1 MKTRIFTLI
10 VSLFIATMAFAYDA
24 EIDDIYYNLDNENK
38 TAEVTYQYNWSENNY
53 SGVTN
58 ITIPSIISYDG
69 TAYSVTSIG
78 DEAFLYCLS
87 LTSITIPN
95 SVTSIGNY
103 AFSYC
108 SSLTSIT
115 IPNSVTSIGDYAFAN
130 CSSLTSISIPNSVT
144 SIGNE
149 AFYHCSSLTSITIP
163 NSVTSIGNY
172 AFSYCSSLTTIEIPN
187 SVTSIG
193 EDAFS
198 GTPWLNNQPDGCIY
212 INNLLYTYKGEMP
225 ENTHIDVKEGTT
237 IIYNN
242 AFSGCSSLTSITIP
256 NSVTSIGEYAFYKCS
271 SLTSITIPNSV
282 TYLGVEAFF
291 YTKWLNNQPDGCIY
305 INNMLYTYKGK
316 MPENTHIDVKEGTT
330 IICNSAFSRC
340 SSLTSITIP
349 NSVTL
354 IDEYAFYE
362 CSSLTSITIPNSVT
376 SIGNLAFYDCSSLTS
391 ITIPSSVTSIG
402 NSAFYGCTSLTSIEI
417 PNSVTSIGYGAFEE
431 CSSLTSI
438 EIPNGVTTI
447 RNRTFYGCTSLLSII
462 MQSATPPTIG
472 EEAFYEVS
480 RGVEIKVPCGSIN
493 SYKTAEYWSEF
504 VNYVENSA
512 TLTVIS
518 NDNTMGFATVT
529 KRNTCDDD
537 VAQMQAQALPGYKFV
552 RWSDGST
559 ENPHIV
565 LVTEDMT
572 LTAEFAPEGEEPG
585 ENPDVEK
592 HNNFIV
598 ESADATQGSVIITI
612 TAQAIEGFEFSH
624 WSDGSTEN
632 PRNVTLDKDVELYAH
647 FQVKGTGL
655 ENSVISSANV
665 YSRDGRLHVEGAETD
680 YYVLD
685 MAGRLIYSGRD
696 TELQL
701 PRGVYVV
708 NVGGEVQKVVL

>member
-10 VSLFIATMAFAYDA
+10 VSLFIATMAFAY
-24 EIDDIYYNLDNENK
+24 ETKVDDICYNIDNENK
-38 TAEVTYQYNWSENNY
+38 TAEVTYPPSWEGGKYYQSEIIIPAKIIYNGDE
-53 SGVTN
+53 
-58 ITIPSIISYDG
+58 
-69 TAYSVTSIG
+69 YSVTK
-78 DEAFLYCLS
+78 
-87 LTSITIPN
+87 
-95 SVTSIGNY
+95 IGNY
-103 AFSYC
+103 AFSDC

-115 IPNSVTSIGDYAFAN
+115 
-130 CSSLTSISIPNSVT
+130 IPNSVT

-163 NSVTSIGNY
+163 NSITLIGGY
-172 AFSYCSSLTTIEIPN
+172 AFCGCSSLTTIEIPN

-193 EDAFS
+193 NEAFF
-198 GTPWLNNQPDGCIY
+198 WCR
-212 INNLLYTYKGEMP
+212 
-225 ENTHIDVKEGTT
+225 
-237 IIYNN
+237 
-242 AFSGCSSLTSITIP
+242 SLTSITIP
-256 NSVTSIGEYAFYKCS
+256 NSVTSIGRGAFSDCQSLVAIEVDINNQNYVSIDGVLYDKNITSLICCSGGKTEITIPSSVTSIGDEAFYGCT
-271 SLTSITIPNSV
+271 SLTSIEIPNSV
-282 TYLGVEAFF
+282 TSIGE
-291 YTKWLNNQPDGCIY
+291 
-305 INNMLYTYKGK
+305 
-316 MPENTHIDVKEGTT
+316 
-330 IICNSAFSRC
+330 SAFSDCSSLSSISIPNSVTSIGEGAFSSC

-354 IDEYAFYE
+354 IGGYAFYE

-376 SIGNLAFYDCSSLTS
+376 SIGGSAFRDCSSLTS
-391 ITIPSSVTSIG
+391 IT
-402 NSAFYGCTSLTSIEI
+402 I

-447 RNRTFYGCTSLLSII
+447 ENRAFYGCTSLLSII
-462 MQSATPPTIG
+462 MQGAIPPTIG
-472 EEAFYEVS
+472 EETFYEVS

-493 SYKTAEYWSEF
+493 SYKIAEYWSEF
-504 VNYVENSA
+504 VNYVENISV
-512 TLTVIS
+512 LTVVS

-537 VAQMQAQALPGYKFV
+537 VAQVQAQALPGYKFI

-565 LVTEDMT
+565 LVTEDIT
-572 LTAEFAPEGEEPG
+572 LTAEFAKEGEEPG

-655 ENSVISSANV
+655 ENSVISSADV
-665 YSRDGRLHVEGAETD
+665 YSRDGRLHVEGAEND

-685 MAGRLIYSGRD
+685 MAGRLIYSGLD

>member
-10 VSLFIATMAFAYDA
+10 MSLFIATMAFAYDA
-24 EIDDIYYNLDNENK
+24 EIDGIYYNLDEINK
-38 TAEVTYQYNWSENNY
+38 IAEVTYQYEWNSDNY
-53 SGVTN
+53 LGVT
-58 ITIPSIISYDG
+58 SIIIPEKVTYNG
-69 TAYSVTSIG
+69 VKYSVTSIG
-78 DEAFLYCLS
+78 ESAFYICLS

-95 SVTSIGNY
+95 SVTSIGGS
-103 AFSYC
+103 AFSRC

-115 IPNSVTSIGDYAFAN
+115 IPNSVTSIGEGAFAG
-130 CSSLTSISIPNSVT
+130 CSSLTSITIPNSITSIGERAFAGCSSLTSVTIGNSVTSIGESAFYGCSSLTSINIPNSVT
-144 SIGNE
+144 SIVPCEAGEYFSGCSNLISINVE
-149 AFYHCSSLTSITIP
+149 EDNKIYASVDGVLYDKNITTLMCCPQGKTLVTIPNSVTSIAAGAFYSCSSLTSITIP
-163 NSVTSIGNY
+163 NSVTSILPRDGDEYFYGCENLISINVEEDNKIY
-172 AFSYCSSLTTIEIPN
+172 ASVDGVLYDKNITILMCCPQGKTLVTISN
-187 SVTSIG
+187 SVTEIG
-193 EDAFS
+193 DYAFR
-198 GTPWLNNQPDGCIY
+198 
-212 INNLLYTYKGEMP
+212 
-225 ENTHIDVKEGTT
+225 
-237 IIYNN
+237 
-242 AFSGCSSLTSITIP
+242 GCSSLTSITIP
-256 NSVTSIGEYAFYKCS
+256 NSVTSIGE
-271 SLTSITIPNSV
+271 
-282 TYLGVEAFF
+282 
-291 YTKWLNNQPDGCIY
+291 
-305 INNMLYTYKGK
+305 
-316 MPENTHIDVKEGTT
+316 H
-330 IICNSAFSRC
+330 
-340 SSLTSITIP
+340 
-349 NSVTL
+349 
-354 IDEYAFYE
+354 AFYE
-362 CSSLTSITIPNSVT
+362 CS
-376 SIGNLAFYDCSSLTS
+376 
-391 ITIPSSVTSIG
+391 
-402 NSAFYGCTSLTSIEI
+402 SLTSIEI
-417 PNSVTSIGYGAFEE
+417 PNSVTSIGRYAFSS
-431 CSSLTSI
+431 CS
-438 EIPNGVTTI
+438 
-447 RNRTFYGCTSLLSII
+447 SLLSII
-462 MQSATPPTIG
+462 MQGATPPTI
-472 EEAFYEVS
+472 EDDTFYEIS
-480 RGVEIKVPCGSIN
+480 RGVEIKIPCGSIN

-512 TLTVIS
+512 TLTVVP

-537 VAQMQAQALPGYKFV
+537 VAQVQAQALPGYKFV

-572 LTAEFAPEGEEPG
+572 LTAEFAKEGEEPG

-632 PRNVTLDKDVELYAH
+632 PRNVTLDKDMELYAH

>member
-10 VSLFIATMAFAYDA
+10 VSLFIATMAFAYDI
-24 EIDDIYYNLDNENK
+24 EIDGIYYNLDNENK
-38 TAEVTYQYNWSENNY
+38 TAEVTYQYDWNPNNY

-78 DEAFLYCLS
+78 DEAFLHCLS

-95 SVTSIGNY
+95 SVTSIGGY
-103 AFSYC
+103 AFLY
-108 SSLTSIT
+108 
-115 IPNSVTSIGDYAFAN
+115 

-144 SIGNE
+144 SIG
-149 AFYHCSSLTSITIP
+149 YK
-163 NSVTSIGNY
+163 
-172 AFSYCSSLTTIEIPN
+172 AFSE
-187 SVTSIG
+187 
-193 EDAFS
+193 
-198 GTPWLNNQPDGCIY
+198 TPWLNNQPDGCIY

-237 IIYNN
+237 IICNN
-242 AFSGCSSLTSITIP
+242 AFNGCSSLTSITIP
-256 NSVTSIGEYAFYKCS
+256 NSVTSIGYR
-271 SLTSITIPNSV
+271 T
-282 TYLGVEAFF
+282 FF
-291 YTKWLNNQPDGCIY
+291 Q
-305 INNMLYTYKGK
+305 
-316 MPENTHIDVKEGTT
+316 
-330 IICNSAFSRC
+330 
-340 SSLTSITIP
+340 
-349 NSVTL
+349 
-354 IDEYAFYE
+354 

-376 SIGNLAFYDCSSLTS
+376 SIEEGAFY
-391 ITIPSSVTSIG
+391 
-402 NSAFYGCTSLTSIEI
+402 YCTSLISITI
-417 PNSVTSIGYGAFEE
+417 PNSVTSIGEIAFYHCTSLTSITIPNSVTYIGSAAFAGCPKLTNMVVESE
-431 CSSLTSI
+431 NRVYDSRDNCNAIIETASNTLIQGCKNTIIPNSVTSIGEIAFGECLSLTSINIPNSVISIEYAAFNGCSSLTLI
-438 EIPNGVTTI
+438 NIPNSVTSI
-447 RNRTFYGCTSLLSII
+447 GDEAFSHCKSLTSII
-462 MQSATPPTIG
+462 MQSATPPTIV
-472 EEAFYEVS
+472 EETFYEVS
-480 RGVEIKVPCGSIN
+480 RGVEIRVPCGSIN

-504 VNYVENSA
+504 TNYEEVPSTTITINVNDE
-512 TLTVIS
+512 
-518 NDNTMGFATVT
+518 TMGFATVT

-537 VAQMQAQALPGYKFV
+537 VAQVQAQALAGYKFV

-565 LVTEDMT
+565 LVTEDIT
-572 LTAEFAPEGEEPG
+572 LTAEFAKEGEEPG

-665 YSRDGRLHVEGAETD
+665 YSRNGILHVEGAEND

>member
-10 VSLFIATMAFAYDA
+10 VSLFITTMAFAYDTKV
-24 EIDDIYYNLDNENK
+24 DDICYNLDNENK
-38 TAEVTYQYNWSENNY
+38 TAEVTYLPSWEGDEYYQSEIIIPAKIIYNGDE
-53 SGVTN
+53 
-58 ITIPSIISYDG
+58 
-69 TAYSVTSIG
+69 YSVTK
-78 DEAFLYCLS
+78 
-87 LTSITIPN
+87 
-95 SVTSIGNY
+95 IGNY
-103 AFSYC
+103 AFSDC

-115 IPNSVTSIGDYAFAN
+115 
-130 CSSLTSISIPNSVT
+130 IPNSVT

-163 NSVTSIGNY
+163 NSVTLIGGY
-172 AFSYCSSLTTIEIPN
+172 AFCGCSSLTTIEIPN

-193 EDAFS
+193 
-198 GTPWLNNQPDGCIY
+198 G
-212 INNLLYTYKGEMP
+212 
-225 ENTHIDVKEGTT
+225 
-237 IIYNN
+237 N
-242 AFSGCSSLTSITIP
+242 AFYHCSSLTSITIP
-256 NSVTSIGEYAFYKCS
+256 NSVTSIGIGAFSDCQSLVAIEVDINNQNYVSIDGVLYDKNITSLICCPGGKTEITIPTSVTSIGDEAFYGCT
-271 SLTSITIPNSV
+271 SLTSIEIPNSV
-282 TYLGVEAFF
+282 TSIG
-291 YTKWLNNQPDGCIY
+291 G
-305 INNMLYTYKGK
+305 G
-316 MPENTHIDVKEGTT
+316 
-330 IICNSAFSRC
+330 AFSDC
-340 SSLTSITIP
+340 SSLSSISIP
-349 NSVTL
+349 NSVTS
-354 IDEYAFYE
+354 IGEYAFYE

-376 SIGNLAFYDCSSLTS
+376 SIGKHAFYECSSLTS
-391 ITIPSSVTSIG
+391 ITIP
-402 NSAFYGCTSLTSIEI
+402 
-417 PNSVTSIGYGAFEE
+417 NSVTSIGDYAFD
-431 CSSLTSI
+431 
-438 EIPNGVTTI
+438 
-447 RNRTFYGCTSLLSII
+447 GCTSLLSII
-462 MQSATPPTIG
+462 MQGAIPPTIG
-472 EEAFYEVS
+472 EETFDEVS

-504 VNYVENSA
+504 VYYVENSA
-512 TLTVIS
+512 ILTVIS
-518 NDNTMGFATVT
+518 NDKNMGFATVT

-537 VAQMQAQALPGYKFV
+537 VAQVQAQALPGYKFV

-565 LVTEDMT
+565 LVTEDIT
-572 LTAEFAPEGEEPG
+572 LTAEFAKEGEEPG

-592 HNNFIV
+592 HNNFII

-655 ENSVISSANV
+655 ENSVISSADV
-665 YSRDGRLHVEGAETD
+665 YSRDGRLHVEGAEID

>member
-10 VSLFIATMAFAYDA
+10 VSLFIATMAFAYDI
-24 EIDDIYYNLDNENK
+24 EIDGIYYNLDNENK
-38 TAEVTYQYNWSENNY
+38 TAEITYQYSWSADNY

-58 ITIPSIISYDG
+58 ITIPSIISYGG

-78 DEAFLYCLS
+78 NEAFLYCLS

-95 SVTSIGNY
+95 SVTSIGSY
-103 AFSYC
+103 AFRDC

-115 IPNSVTSIGDYAFAN
+115 
-130 CSSLTSISIPNSVT
+130 
-144 SIGNE
+144 
-149 AFYHCSSLTSITIP
+149 
-163 NSVTSIGNY
+163 
-172 AFSYCSSLTTIEIPN
+172 IPN

-237 IIYNN
+237 IICNS

-256 NSVTSIGEYAFYKCS
+256 NSVTSIGGYAF
-271 SLTSITIPNSV
+271 
-282 TYLGVEAFF
+282 
-291 YTKWLNNQPDGCIY
+291 DG
-305 INNMLYTYKGK
+305 
-316 MPENTHIDVKEGTT
+316 
-330 IICNSAFSRC
+330 
-340 SSLTSITIP
+340 
-349 NSVTL
+349 
-354 IDEYAFYE
+354 

-376 SIGNLAFYDCSSLTS
+376 SIGDGAFYDCSSLTS
-391 ITIPSSVTSIG
+391 ITIPNSVTSIGDGAFDNCSSLVSITIPSSVTSIG
-402 NSAFYGCTSLTSIEI
+402 YRA
-417 PNSVTSIGYGAFEE
+417 
-431 CSSLTSI
+431 
-438 EIPNGVTTI
+438 
-447 RNRTFYGCTSLLSII
+447 FYGCTSLLSII
-462 MQSATPPTIG
+462 MQGAIPPTIG
-472 EEAFYEVS
+472 EETFYEVS

-493 SYKTAEYWSEF
+493 SYKIAEYWSEF
-504 VNYVENSA
+504 VNYVENISV
-512 TLTVIS
+512 LTVVS

-537 VAQMQAQALPGYKFV
+537 VAQVQAQALPGYKFI

-565 LVTEDMT
+565 LVTEDIT
-572 LTAEFAPEGEEPG
+572 LTAEFAKEGEEPG

-655 ENSVISSANV
+655 ENSVISSADV
-665 YSRDGRLHVEGAETD
+665 YSRDGRLHVEGAEND

-685 MAGRLIYSGRD
+685 MAGRLIYSGLD

>member
-10 VSLFIATMAFAYDA
+10 VSLFITAMAFAYDTK
-24 EIDDIYYNLDNENK
+24 IDDICYNLDNENK
-38 TAEVTYQYNWSENNY
+38 TAEVTSLPSWEGGEYYQSEIIIPAKIIYNGDE
-53 SGVTN
+53 
-58 ITIPSIISYDG
+58 
-69 TAYSVTSIG
+69 YSVTSIG
-78 DEAFLYCLS
+78 K
-87 LTSITIPN
+87 
-95 SVTSIGNY
+95 Y
-103 AFSYC
+103 AFSDC

-115 IPNSVTSIGDYAFAN
+115 IPS
-130 CSSLTSISIPNSVT
+130 
-144 SIGNE
+144 
-149 AFYHCSSLTSITIP
+149 
-163 NSVTSIGNY
+163 
-172 AFSYCSSLTTIEIPN
+172 
-187 SVTSIG
+187 
-193 EDAFS
+193 
-198 GTPWLNNQPDGCIY
+198 
-212 INNLLYTYKGEMP
+212 
-225 ENTHIDVKEGTT
+225 
-237 IIYNN
+237 
-242 AFSGCSSLTSITIP
+242 
-256 NSVTSIGEYAFYKCS
+256 SVTSIGEYAFYKCS
-271 SLTSITIPNSV
+271 SLTSITIPNRV
-282 TYLGVEAFF
+282 TSIGE
-291 YTKWLNNQPDGCIY
+291 W
-305 INNMLYTYKGK
+305 
-316 MPENTHIDVKEGTT
+316 
-330 IICNSAFSRC
+330 AFSNC
-340 SSLTSITIP
+340 TSLSSITIS
-349 NSVTL
+349 NGVTSIGDGAFSDCQSLVAIEIDINNQNYVSIDGVLYDKNITSL
-354 IDEYAFYE
+354 ICCPGGKTE
-362 CSSLTSITIPNSVT
+362 ITIPTSVT
-376 SIGNLAFYDCSSLTS
+376 SIGNY
-391 ITIPSSVTSIG
+391 
-402 NSAFYGCTSLTSIEI
+402 AFYGCTSLTSIEI
-417 PNSVTSIGYGAFEE
+417 PNSVTSIGESAFSDCSSLSSISIPNSVTSIGGYAFCGCSSLTTIEIPNSVTSIGGSAFRDCSSLTSITIPNSVTSIGYRAFEE

-447 RNRTFYGCTSLLSII
+447 ENRAFYGCTSLLSII
-462 MQSATPPTIG
+462 MQGAIPPTIG
-472 EEAFYEVS
+472 EETFDEVS
-480 RGVEIKVPCGSIN
+480 RGVEIKIPCGSIN
-493 SYKTAEYWSEF
+493 SYKIAEYWSEF
-504 VNYVENSA
+504 VYYVENSA
-512 TLTVIS
+512 TLTVVP

-537 VAQMQAQALPGYKFV
+537 VAQVQAQALPGYKFV

-572 LTAEFAPEGEEPG
+572 LTAEFAKEGEEPG

-655 ENSVISSANV
+655 ENSVISSADV
-665 YSRDGRLHVEGAETD
+665 YSRDGILHVEGAETN